1 MRLIDEEGKDI
12 GVMPLFEALKYA
24 QDRNLD
30 VIEVQ
35 PHAIPPVAKLMNYS
49 KYIYRLSKSSR
60 KHQKTKAGLLKGI
73 RFGFKTSGNDL
84 GIKAKKTKMFLEKGF
99 KVRVQIILKG
109 REKIFKDEVKEKI
122 RIFLELIELETV
134 FDQEI
139 LKDYK
144 GYNFTLRVKS
154 SNKNA

>member
-1 MRLIDEEGKDI
+1 VRLIDEEGKDV

-84 GIKAKKTKMFLEKGF
+84 GIKAKKTRMFLLKILIFFKLSLLCMRSKSISEKKFGLLF
-99 KVRVQIILKG
+99 PIIMMNCFFLK
-109 REKIFKDEVKEKI
+109 
-122 RIFLELIELETV
+122 L
-134 FDQEI
+134 
-139 LKDYK
+139 
-144 GYNFTLRVKS
+144 
-154 SNKNA
+154 

>member
-1 MRLIDEEGKDI
+1 M
-12 GVMPLFEALKYA
+12 
-24 QDRNLD
+24 
-30 VIEVQ
+30 
-35 PHAIPPVAKLMNYS
+35 
-49 KYIYRLSKSSR
+49 SKSSR
-60 KHQKTKAGLLKGI
+60 KQEKTKAGLLKGV

-84 GIKAKKTKMFLEKGF
+84 GIKAKKTRMFLEKGF
-99 KVRVQIILKG
+99 KVRVQIILRG

-122 RIFLELIELETV
+122 KTFLELIKLETV

-154 SNKNA
+154 